1 MEEKTTDNR
10 NTFAIKTFLKD
21 YLDLRKDKD
30 NEHAAAATAAA
41 HVIARILFFIFH
53 SPCHS
58 KNLMLLYLYF
68 LSARKYNRR
77 YGRNYDKSRCNA
89 AVSWH

>member
-30 NEHAAAATAAA
+30 NELET
-41 HVIARILFFIFH
+41 VDSIRKEWNSKEPIFG
-53 SPCHS
+53 
-58 KNLMLLYLYF
+58 F
-68 LSARKYNRR
+68 
-77 YGRNYDKSRCNA
+77 
-89 AVSWH
+89 

>member
-30 NEHAAAATAAA
+30 NELETVDSIRKGVEFKGEAG
-41 HVIARILFFIFH
+41 I
-53 SPCHS
+53 S
-58 KNLMLLYLYF
+58 ML
-68 LSARKYNRR
+68 
-77 YGRNYDKSRCNA
+77 KSRLSSINCSK
-89 AVSWH
+89 VWQP

>member
-30 NEHAAAATAAA
+30 NELEIPS
-41 HVIARILFFIFH
+41 VREWNSKEPIFG
-53 SPCHS
+53 
-58 KNLMLLYLYF
+58 F
-68 LSARKYNRR
+68 
-77 YGRNYDKSRCNA
+77 
-89 AVSWH
+89 